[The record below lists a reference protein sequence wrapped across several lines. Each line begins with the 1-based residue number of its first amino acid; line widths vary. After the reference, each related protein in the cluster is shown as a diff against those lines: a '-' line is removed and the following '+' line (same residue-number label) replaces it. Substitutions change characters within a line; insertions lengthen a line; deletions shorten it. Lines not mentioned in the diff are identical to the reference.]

1 MSRFV
6 CKYRYFNIIFC
17 FLIFLIIFS
26 VFGILWIRS
35 NVIAVEYR
43 LSQLEE
49 KKKNLLREHRMLLAQ
64 KSSLTSIAR
73 LERGEVF
80 SLHFPDRKRVIY
92 ISQDSNTSMNR
103 VSFNKRD

>member
-1 MSRFV
+1 MIRFV
-6 CKYRYFNIIFC
+6 CKYRYFNIIF
-17 FLIFLIIFS
+17 FLFIFLIILS
-26 VFGILWIRS
+26 IFGILWIRS
-35 NVIAVEYR
+35 NVIAVEYK

-49 KKKNLLREHRMLLAQ
+49 KKKNLLREQKILLAQ

-92 ISQDSNTSMNR
+92 ITQDSNASMNR

>member
-1 MSRFV
+1 MNRFV
-6 CKYRYFNIIFC
+6 CKFKYFNIVFC
-17 FLIFLIIFS
+17 LFTFLIILS

-49 KKKNLLREHRMLLAQ
+49 KKKNLLREQKMLLAQ

-73 LERGEVF
+73 LEKGEVF
-80 SLHFPDRKRVIY
+80 SLHFPDRKKVIY
-92 ISQDSNTSMNR
+92 ITQDFTNSVNR

>member
-1 MSRFV
+1 MNRFV
-6 CKYRYFNIIFC
+6 CKCRYFNIIFC
-17 FLIFLIIFS
+17 LFIFLIILS

-35 NVIAVEYR
+35 NVVAVEYK

-49 KKKNLLREHRMLLAQ
+49 KKKNLLREQKMLLAQ

-73 LERGEVF
+73 LERGELF
-80 SLHFPDRKRVIY
+80 SLHFPDRKKVIY
-92 ISQDSNTSMNR
+92 ITQDSNTSVNR